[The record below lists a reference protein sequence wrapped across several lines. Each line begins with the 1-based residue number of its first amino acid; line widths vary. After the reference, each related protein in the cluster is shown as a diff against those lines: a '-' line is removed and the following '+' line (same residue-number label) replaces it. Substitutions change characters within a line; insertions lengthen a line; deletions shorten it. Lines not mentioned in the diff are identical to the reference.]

1 MDYIL
6 IIAIAGGVA
15 VVAGLAAWLILQPRP
30 RPIASPGPEPA
41 AAPPDVRDRPVDAAV
56 AHILE
61 AAASRP
67 GDARTA
73 EDMLDEALKV
83 VTAIGGVSVP
93 ALQRKLGIDFGRA
106 TDLVE
111 LMEARGFVSDVGPS
125 HKRKVLP
132 AAFEHVEALAGE
144 Q

>member
-1 MDYIL
+1 MDNTL
-6 IIAIAGGVA
+6 VIAIAGGVA
-15 VVAGLAAWLILQPRP
+15 VVAGLAAWLLLRPRP
-30 RPIASPGPEPA
+30 RLIAGPGPELAPA
-41 AAPPDVRDRPVDAAV
+41 PRDVRDRPVDAAV

-61 AAASRP
+61 AAENRP
-67 GDARTA
+67 GDTRTV

-93 ALQRKLGIDFGRA
+93 ALQRKLAIDFARA

-111 LMEARGFVSDVGPS
+111 LMEARGFVSDLGPS

-132 AAFEHVEALAGE
+132 AAFERVEALAGE
-144 Q
+144 H

>member
-15 VVAGLAAWLILQPRP
+15 LTAGLAAWLILQPRP

-41 AAPPDVRDRPVDAAV
+41 PAPRDVRDRPVDAAV

-61 AAASRP
+61 EAANRP
-67 GDARTA
+67 EDTRTA

-93 ALQRKLGIDFGRA
+93 ALQRKLGIDFARA
-106 TDLVE
+106 TELVE
-111 LMEARGFVSDVGPS
+111 LLEDRGFVSEVGAS

-132 AAFEHVEALAGE
+132 AAFERVEALAGE

>member
-1 MDYIL
+1 MDFSL
-6 IIAIAGGVA
+6 IITIAGGVA
-15 VVAGLAAWLILQPRP
+15 VVAGLAAWLALRPRP
-30 RPIASPGPEPA
+30 RPVAPRGPEPA
-41 AAPPDVRDRPVDAAV
+41 PAPRDARDRPVDAAV

-61 AAASRP
+61 AAANRP
-67 GDARTA
+67 DDTRTA

-93 ALQRKLGIDFGRA
+93 ALQRKLGIDFARA

-132 AAFEHVEALAGE
+132 AAFERVEALASE